1 MKQAFWGAKFLIT
14 GCILSILAITG
25 VSCTQEAQES
35 TVSAKTLTVQK
46 LGFSLDA
53 NQYIKPGEVVKVFA
67 KANLASGASYAWNVP
82 GSFTDKGNGL
92 IEWTVPA
99 EAGDYTISV
108 VATDSSGNASV
119 SRSMSVKVGD
129 GHGYAM
135 PDAYSYTLNTTSSLD
150 NKFNRDLSKTTTTK
164 LSKNADGSITSE
176 ISMDNGECQKLEN
189 VDGKTYVVAPD
200 GSRSLF
206 AEVSLDDYSANT
218 PSLSLGSLRNAYADY
233 SQNGDVY
240 TFTRIVSGVKS
251 TIVYDDSSGYVT
263 SMKSDDENS
272 GTVSDVNIT
281 YTVVD
286 GYVFPEKLT
295 ADVSYQVGETTS
307 VVHIIQDFSDI
318 TVNATE

>member
-1 MKQAFWGAKFLIT
+1 
-14 GCILSILAITG
+14 
-25 VSCTQEAQES
+25 
-35 TVSAKTLTVQK
+35 
-46 LGFSLDA
+46 
-53 NQYIKPGEVVKVFA
+53 
-67 KANLASGASYAWNVP
+67 
-82 GSFTDKGNGL
+82 
-92 IEWTVPA
+92 
-99 EAGDYTISV
+99 
-108 VATDSSGNASV
+108 
-119 SRSMSVKVGD
+119 
-129 GHGYAM
+129 
-135 PDAYSYTLNTTSSLD
+135 
-150 NKFNRDLSKTTTTK
+150 
-164 LSKNADGSITSE
+164 
-176 ISMDNGECQKLEN
+176 